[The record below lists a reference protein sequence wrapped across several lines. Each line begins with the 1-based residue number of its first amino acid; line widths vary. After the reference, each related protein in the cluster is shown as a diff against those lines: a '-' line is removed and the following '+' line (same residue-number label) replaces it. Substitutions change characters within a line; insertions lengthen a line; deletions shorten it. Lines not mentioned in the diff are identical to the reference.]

1 MIADNKQKMILVLAI
16 IGLIASVIINIPLI
30 QKYGYVD
37 AALATVA
44 AEALVFCLL
53 VLIAAEYKDR
63 TVWWKA
69 FKKPLL
75 AALMPLAMIEVFMLP
90 NIPIARAVIFN
101 VAFVLLL
108 AVIWFFNDDER
119 RFLRDLIGSL
129 RLQLKIG

>member
-1 MIADNKQKMILVLAI
+1 MSTVNKQKMILVLSI
-16 IGLIASVIINIPLI
+16 IGLIANVIINIFLI

-37 AALATVA
+37 AALATVD
-44 AEALVFCLL
+44 AEGLVFCLL

-69 FKKPLL
+69 FIEPLL
-75 AALMPLAMIEVFMLP
+75 AVLMPLAIIEVFMLP
-90 NIPIARAVIFN
+90 NSPIARAVIFN

-108 AVIWFFNDDER
+108 AALRVFNDGER
-119 RFLRDLIGSL
+119 RFLGDLIASV